1 MEILFG
7 RPSVKK
13 HCDVRH
19 AKIIL
24 TSVVDIHDG
33 KMLKD
38 VRHEKNILTSV
49 MEKLSARPS
58 LTNYTDICHKS
69 IIIWTSVME
78 NCVDVRRGKN

>member
-13 HCDVRH
+13 YDVRH

-38 VRHEKNILTSV
+38 VRHEKNIPSWKKHFDVRHGKTICTSV
-49 MEKLSARPS
+49 TNELYRHLS
-58 LTNYTDICHKS
+58 
-69 IIIWTSVME
+69 
-78 NCVDVRRGKN
+78 